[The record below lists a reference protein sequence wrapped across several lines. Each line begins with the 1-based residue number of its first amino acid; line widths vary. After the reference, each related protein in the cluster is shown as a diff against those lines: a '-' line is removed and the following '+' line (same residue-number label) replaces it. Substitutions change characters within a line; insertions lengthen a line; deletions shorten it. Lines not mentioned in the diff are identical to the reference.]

1 MKYTHDNM
9 YEFDQC
15 FRYQNYKYD
24 MLHGLDETYLS
35 GLSYGCKSGVG
46 GTYNHCYGLYRDM
59 RIAFE
64 SGDMDEARALQHQS
78 HLFINVLH
86 KYRGDIVGGKRM
98 MKFLGIDCGPNRLP
112 LQSISDAEEKSMR
125 GRT

>member
-1 MKYTHDNM
+1 MPLLWSLQR
-9 YEFDQC
+9 YE
-15 FRYQNYKYD
+15 
-24 MLHGLDETYLS
+24 
-35 GLSYGCKSGVG
+35 
-46 GTYNHCYGLYRDM
+46 
-59 RIAFE
+59 IAFE

-86 KYRGDIVGGKRM
+86 KYRGNIVGGKRM

-125 GRT
+125 EELEVIGFFDYCNK